1 MSVFQD
7 LNRDHE
13 GCVDEVCGFRLPRS
27 REPVDLGDVPMAQHL
42 ESERLKVA
50 LQDEV
55 LGLRLLAID
64 VRRYGSRD
72 RL

>member
-1 MSVFQD
+1 
-7 LNRDHE
+7 
-13 GCVDEVCGFRLPRS
+13 
-27 REPVDLGDVPMAQHL
+27 MAQHL